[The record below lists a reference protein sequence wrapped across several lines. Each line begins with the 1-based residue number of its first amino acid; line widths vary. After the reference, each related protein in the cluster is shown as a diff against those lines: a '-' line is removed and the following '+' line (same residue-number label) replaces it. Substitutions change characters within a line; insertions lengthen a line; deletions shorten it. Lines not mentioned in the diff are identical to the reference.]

1 LVQGESFG
9 KESESCIGL
18 IKKESMEDGKLKT
31 VEDLLKAKGE
41 KIRKGRV
48 NMDGTIEYEGE

>member
-1 LVQGESFG
+1 
-9 KESESCIGL
+9 
-18 IKKESMEDGKLKT
+18 MEDGKLKT